1 MKHRAHVLNTAIL
14 VLILA
19 AAVAAQSTEIEK
31 LRLAAEQGDAVA
43 QSTLGVMYANGQGVP
58 QDYQEAVRWG
68 RRAAEQGNADA
79 QIFLGG
85 MYWIGQGVPQDCQE
99 GVQWFGRAAEQGDAR
114 AQMLLGGMYYKGSGS
129 EDYQEA
135 QAQYNLNFMYCWG
148 EGVPQDYQE
157 ALKWNRAAA
166 EQGNAEAQS
175 ILCAMYYKGQG
186 VPQDYQEALK
196 WCWTAAE
203 QGEDYAQSTLG
214 GMYFF
219 GQGVRKNDVQAH
231 KWFNLAASRTTP
243 GKEESYRSM
252 RDTLAVTMTASQL
265 AEAQRLA
272 REWEPKTWEQLK
284 DE

>member
-85 MYWIGQGVPQDCQE
+85 MY
-99 GVQWFGRAAEQGDAR
+99 
-114 AQMLLGGMYYKGSGS
+114 YKGSGS

-135 QAQYNLNFMYCWG
+135 QAQYNLNFMYC
-148 EGVPQDYQE
+148 
-157 ALKWNRAAA
+157 
-166 EQGNAEAQS
+166 
-175 ILCAMYYKGQG
+175 
-186 VPQDYQEALK
+186 
-196 WCWTAAE
+196 
-203 QGEDYAQSTLG
+203 LG
-214 GMYFF
+214 
-219 GQGVRKNDVQAH
+219 
-231 KWFNLAASRTTP
+231 
-243 GKEESYRSM
+243 
-252 RDTLAVTMTASQL
+252 
-265 AEAQRLA
+265 
-272 REWEPKTWEQLK
+272 
-284 DE
+284 